1 MHTSLLRDP
10 ILCSSRP
17 LFVESSQGASVMW
30 PASSKRARRDVIPT
44 TRGMPAPVPTA
55 CYPKAARR
63 QTKHARASAIQK
75 SFAREGEGDLEIA
88 HHIAIEVDTKHA
100 VECSFFC

>member
-1 MHTSLLRDP
+1 
-10 ILCSSRP
+10 
-17 LFVESSQGASVMW
+17 
-30 PASSKRARRDVIPT
+30 
-44 TRGMPAPVPTA
+44 MPAPVPTA

-63 QTKHARASAIQK
+63 QTKHALKLESAASAIQK
-75 SFAREGEGDLEIA
+75 SFAREGEGDLEIT

>member
-44 TRGMPAPVPTA
+44 TRGMPAPCLLLAT
-55 CYPKAARR
+55 PKPLGDRPSTR
-63 QTKHARASAIQK
+63 AIQK
-75 SFAREGEGDLEIA
+75 SFAREGEGDLEIT

>member
-30 PASSKRARRDVIPT
+30 PASSKRARRDVIAQIDSYHL
-44 TRGMPAPVPTA
+44 RYAPVPTA
-55 CYPKAARR
+55 RYPKAARR
-63 QTKHARASAIQK
+63 RTKHARNP
-75 SFAREGEGDLEIA
+75 EILRA
-88 HHIAIEVDTKHA
+88 
-100 VECSFFC
+100 